1 MVAAGIM
8 TTDVVR
14 LTPSS
19 TVGEA
24 VERFGAG
31 DGLSHIPVVDSE
43 ERFLGFVSHAGLF
56 TQLLPGGVGADGDA
70 TLLRAFV
77 ENISAMA
84 GTSIRPLIEDP
95 SPSVPPETS
104 MMEVAAYFTEGGRG
118 GRGAQTPLA
127 VLDNYGRLLGVI
139 TPGAVFKRIW
149 EFRLKS

>member
-8 TTDVVR
+8 TTDVVK

-24 VERFGAG
+24 VERFSAG

-56 TQLLPGGVGADGDA
+56 TKLLPGGAGADGDA
-70 TLLRAFV
+70 TLLPTFM

-84 GTSIRPLIEDP
+84 GTSIGPLIEDP

-104 MMEVAAYFTEGGRG
+104 MMEVAAHFVEGGRG
-118 GRGAQTPLA
+118 GQTPLA
-127 VLDNYGRLLGVI
+127 VLDNHGRLLGVI

-149 EFRLKS
+149 EFRKKI